1 MIKKRSIF
9 NNIDYQ
15 YIAYTN
21 LLQKKI
27 ILESI
32 LNSYSNQ
39 NIILIVK
46 QKNISSIKAFL
57 IRKKYSFLHIKKC
70 RSESNNID
78 KEDHFFNKYNRIVLT
93 NDKIKMVSKF
103 EQHYQ
108 ILVKL
113 DITIDC
119 IFKEGK
125 FLKNRNNSFYKIIS
139 ILHKNVNFSKNSII
153 VYNKYYKNHIKVT
166 QDKFFKGQYKNICL
180 KNSSLSIPE
189 TTILYPYDDIF
200 TIFLIIK
207 RRTINQI
214 MLSQIIKQ
222 KLHYVYV
229 NDDIEQIV
237 RFQKIK
243 IHNFTLIRQQI
254 VEIFIN
260 NRMVKNN
267 LYINTKKMF
276 INIGIDNGINDLAL
290 FINVIAALT
299 KTNIGHFSCSTQIMK
314 RSLYLEIDINSAQS
328 VINKLEVIHKHELLE
343 CIKEKINEISFFLTK
358 NDNKVS
364 CCRARSSF

>member
-1 MIKKRSIF
+1 LIKKRSIF

-32 LNSYSNQ
+32 LNSYLHQ

-46 QKNISSIKAFL
+46 QKNILSIKTFL
-57 IRKKYSFLHIKKC
+57 ISKKYSFLHIKKC

-93 NDKIKMVSKF
+93 NDKVKMLSKS

-153 VYNKYYKNHIKVT
+153 VYNKYYKNHIKIT
-166 QDKFFKGQYKNICL
+166 QGRKVCL
-180 KNSSLSIPE
+180 RNASLSIPE
-189 TTILYPYDDIF
+189 STILYPYNDIF

-207 RRTINQI
+207 RRAINQM

-222 KLHYVYV
+222 KSHYVYV
-229 NDDIEQIV
+229 NNDIKQIA

-260 NRMVKNN
+260 NRTVKNN
-267 LYINTKKMF
+267 LYISTKKMF

-328 VINKLEVIHKHELLE
+328 VINKLEIIHKHELLE
-343 CIKEKINEISFFLTK
+343 CIKEKINDINFFLTK

>member
-1 MIKKRSIF
+1 M
-9 NNIDYQ
+9 
-15 YIAYTN
+15 
-21 LLQKKI
+21 
-27 ILESI
+27 
-32 LNSYSNQ
+32 
-39 NIILIVK
+39 
-46 QKNISSIKAFL
+46 
-57 IRKKYSFLHIKKC
+57 
-70 RSESNNID
+70 
-78 KEDHFFNKYNRIVLT
+78 
-93 NDKIKMVSKF
+93 
-103 EQHYQ
+103 
-108 ILVKL
+108 
-113 DITIDC
+113 
-119 IFKEGK
+119 
-125 FLKNRNNSFYKIIS
+125 
-139 ILHKNVNFSKNSII
+139 NFSKNSII

-267 LYINTKKMF
+267 LYINP
-276 INIGIDNGINDLAL
+276 GI
-290 FINVIAALT
+290 
-299 KTNIGHFSCSTQIMK
+299 
-314 RSLYLEIDINSAQS
+314 
-328 VINKLEVIHKHELLE
+328 
-343 CIKEKINEISFFLTK
+343 
-358 NDNKVS
+358 
-364 CCRARSSF
+364 